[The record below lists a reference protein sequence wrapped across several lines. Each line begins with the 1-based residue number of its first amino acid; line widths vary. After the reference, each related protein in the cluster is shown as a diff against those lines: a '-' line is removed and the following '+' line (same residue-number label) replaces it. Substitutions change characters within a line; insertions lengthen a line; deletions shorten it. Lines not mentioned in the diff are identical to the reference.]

1 MGLEIDG
8 RFKAYPF
15 QELAKGASRFD
26 DKFAGEA
33 FSVEFDERNRTARVV
48 REDGIEVPTIM
59 AFWFAWYAFHPET
72 EIYKA
77 R

>member
-1 MGLEIDG
+1 MGPEIDG

-15 QELAKGASRFD
+15 KELKRGASRFD
-26 DKFAGEA
+26 DEFVGET
-33 FSVEFDERNRTARVV
+33 FSVEFDAKHRTARVIKADSS
-48 REDGIEVPTIM
+48 EIPTTM

>member
-15 QELAKGASRFD
+15 KELEIGASWFD
-26 DKFAGEA
+26 DEFAGET
-33 FSVEFDERNRTARVV
+33 FRVEFDAEHRTARVV
-48 REDGIEVPTIM
+48 KTDGPEIPTTM

-72 EIYKA
+72 NIYKS